1 MIDPTGYD
9 AVVNAAALVYAGR
22 ASVTQIKSKKYLAEE
37 SACDVRLEFS
47 SEHRNRTSNVMEY
60 RCRFAPI
67 VNVFSSGDTPMKR
80 ASWTWLYELGKIGL
94 HEARHFFVRVL
105 A

>member
-47 SEHRNRTSNVMEY
+47 SEHRNRTSNVMEPSKE
-60 RCRFAPI
+60 AII
-67 VNVFSSGDTPMKR
+67 VSP
-80 ASWTWLYELGKIGL
+80 ALEPC
-94 HEARHFFVRVL
+94 
-105 A
+105 